1 MVVSNDNPDLGRF
14 GIGHTLCVRCTKS
27 NWGGSARRCN
37 VESCCKPVT
46 KVRRTRDDADFPCY
60 SPLRAPI
67 YAAAGAIL
75 TIDEELNQLEDGV
88 RRLKIEYDIFFG
100 GGAKKPPTDLEWR
113 VQSLLKKYSDGR
125 RLTYGQRFKFS
136 SVQQKF
142 AVYNSLWQQKLRIKE
157 EGYRRPQDA
166 LLAIQGVRQIED
178 EAPEVIDLSKPEPF
192 RIICSDVDVDVNKV
206 RALYDAMAAAR
217 KEHKAKGP
225 AGNFESFQQF
235 VKKKTEQ
242 LRKEYDSSTVEY
254 AIEVEDGQV
263 RLKAKASSKTK

>member
-1 MVVSNDNPDLGRF
+1 MSRAASPRLRRFRARNDVPVF
-14 GIGHTLCVRCTKS
+14 LC
-27 NWGGSARRCN
+27 
-37 VESCCKPVT
+37 
-46 KVRRTRDDADFPCY
+46 Y
-60 SPLRAPI
+60 IPLQAAI
-67 YAAAGAIL
+67 YAASGAIL
-75 TIDEELNQLEDGV
+75 TIDEELNQLDDGV

-125 RLTYGQRFKFS
+125 RLTYGQRFRFS

-166 LLAIQGVRQIED
+166 LLAIQGVRQFED
-178 EAPEVIDLSKPEPF
+178 EAPEVADGRPEPF
-192 RIICSDVDVDVNKV
+192 RIVCSDVDAEVNQVK
-206 RALYDAMAAAR
+206 ALYDAMAAAR

-235 VKKKTEQ
+235 VKKKTDQ
-242 LRKEYDSSTVEY
+242 LRKEFGSSTVEY
-254 AIEVEDGQV
+254 AVEVEDGQV
-263 RLKAKASSKTK
+263 RLKAKAKSSK